1 MKKNK
6 KFQRKSSSSLNK
18 LSLFQKADGKFQK
31 KCPLSIKNAP
41 VIDYKNVNL
50 LKKYMSDNGKIISS
64 KITSVSFSK
73 QKKLTKEIKKA
84 KILGLLQMEIILL
97 ENILNLGNIGDKV
110 NVKDGYG
117 RNFLLKQGK
126 ALRFNKENEE
136 FVNKKKDELNKKN
149 SEITK
154 KFKDVAKLVNNKTF
168 TFFKESKDNGDLYGS
183 IKPKEIT
190 NLIKE
195 KVNADVSP
203 SQVILKEDLNKIG
216 LFKVDINFHS
226 EVKANIS
233 IKIDKIQ
240 SK

>member
-1 MKKNK
+1 M
-6 KFQRKSSSSLNK
+6 
-18 LSLFQKADGKFQK
+18 D
-31 KCPLSIKNAP
+31 
-41 VIDYKNVNL
+41 
-50 LKKYMSDNGKIISS
+50 
-64 KITSVSFSK
+64 
-73 QKKLTKEIKKA
+73 
-84 KILGLLQMEIILL
+84 IILL

-110 NVKDGYG
+110 TVKNGYG

-126 ALRFNKENEE
+126 ALRFNKDNQD

-149 SEITK
+149 NEIK
-154 KFKDVAKLVNNKTF
+154 NKFKEIAKLVNNKTLIF
-168 TFFKESKDNGDLYGS
+168 HKESKENGELYGS

-195 KVNADVSP
+195 KTKADVSP
-203 SQVILKEDLNKIG
+203 SQIILKDELNKIG

-226 EVKANIS
+226 EVKAHIS